1 MSSSIQ
7 SDGWLRTSLVAI
19 LRRRVDI
26 TFLPLLSSSTRVS
39 ARDGVGE
46 EEGGGGSGPNLLGGE
61 GERVEVEDVG
71 EDRCSG
77 VLGGLGNQP
86 GRTKRPS

>member
-1 MSSSIQ
+1 M
-7 SDGWLRTSLVAI
+7 AI
-19 LRRRVDI
+19 LRRRADI

-46 EEGGGGSGPNLLGGE
+46 DGGGSGPNLLGGD

-71 EDRCSG
+71 EDKCSG
-77 VLGGLGNQP
+77 V
-86 GRTKRPS
+86 

>member
-1 MSSSIQ
+1 MR
-7 SDGWLRTSLVAI
+7 L
-19 LRRRVDI
+19 
-26 TFLPLLSSSTRVS
+26 S
-39 ARDGVGE
+39 ARDGVE
-46 EEGGGGSGPNLLGGE
+46 EEEDGGGSGPNLLGGE

-77 VLGGLGNQP
+77 VLGVLGNQP

>member
-1 MSSSIQ
+1 MSM
-7 SDGWLRTSLVAI
+7 V
-19 LRRRVDI
+19 RRRADI

-39 ARDGVGE
+39 ARDGVD

-77 VLGGLGNQP
+77 V
-86 GRTKRPS
+86 

>member
-1 MSSSIQ
+1 MARRRAAVISSSIH

-26 TFLPLLSSSTRVS
+26 AFLPLLSSSTRVS
-39 ARDGVGE
+39 ARDGVDE
-46 EEGGGGSGPNLLGGE
+46 EEDGGGSGPNLLGGE

-77 VLGGLGNQP
+77 V
-86 GRTKRPS
+86 